1 MGEKGNVPADNPIA
15 ALDALPLDVLQGSPE
30 TVNAW
35 MDTYLKYR
43 EVNAASRSADAA
55 ESMAE
60 SDKSSGAG

>member
-1 MGEKGNVPADNPIA
+1 MGEKGNVATDNPIA

-43 EVNAASRSADAA
+43 EVNAAARAADAA

-60 SDKSSGAG
+60 SDKPGSAT